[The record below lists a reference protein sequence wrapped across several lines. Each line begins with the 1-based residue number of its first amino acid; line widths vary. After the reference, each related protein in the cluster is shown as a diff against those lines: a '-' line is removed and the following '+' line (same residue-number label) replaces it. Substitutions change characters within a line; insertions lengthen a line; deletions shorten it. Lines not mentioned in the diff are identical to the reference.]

1 MARQPASQVEPITT
15 FTFGRAVPRQ
25 FRGVSQLHPHLG
37 EHPATFDRQLH
48 PTTRGDLEVD
58 RDFIWISCA
67 ALRIVQQYG
76 TFAMPKA
83 APGGDIPAKRT
94 TRETPSIQSL
104 DRGLLIL
111 ETVGQS
117 GAAVSLG
124 HLAAI
129 LGIDRSSAFR
139 LANTLKRR
147 GFLTNPSAGKDYIL
161 GPSVWRLSRQ
171 YDWSKMLATVAH
183 DRLKS
188 LAAITHET
196 AHLAVREGRKAL
208 FIDHAAT
215 RHVIA
220 ISGQT
225 GELVPLYCTSHGK
238 ALLSDFDLQSL
249 NALFGSKPLKAWTQN
264 TILSPAKLAK
274 QCEEIRVRGY
284 ATDES
289 EFLDG
294 VRCIAAPI
302 RDSERAVIASIG
314 ISAPAARFPAER
326 EKEFAEH
333 VTAVA
338 AQIGKLVGSREE

>member
-1 MARQPASQVEPITT
+1 
-15 FTFGRAVPRQ
+15 
-25 FRGVSQLHPHLG
+25 
-37 EHPATFDRQLH
+37 
-48 PTTRGDLEVD
+48 
-58 RDFIWISCA
+58 
-67 ALRIVQQYG
+67 
-76 TFAMPKA
+76 MPKA
-83 APGGDIPAKRT
+83 ALGGDITAKRT

-111 ETVGQS
+111 ETVGKS

-147 GFLTNPSAGKDYIL
+147 GFLANPSAGKDYIL

-188 LAAITHET
+188 LAATTNET

-238 ALLSDFDLQSL
+238 ALLADFDEQSL
-249 NALFGSKPLKAWTQN
+249 SSLLGTKPLKAWTQN
-264 TILSPAKLAK
+264 TILSTPKLAK
-274 QCEEIRVRGY
+274 QCAEIRVRGY

-289 EFLDG
+289 EFLEG

-302 RDSERAVIASIG
+302 RDSEGAVIASIG

-326 EKEFAEH
+326 EKEFAEN

-338 AQIGKLVGSREE
+338 VQIGKLIGSQEE

>member
-1 MARQPASQVEPITT
+1 M
-15 FTFGRAVPRQ
+15 
-25 FRGVSQLHPHLG
+25 L
-37 EHPATFDRQLH
+37 
-48 PTTRGDLEVD
+48 
-58 RDFIWISCA
+58 
-67 ALRIVQQYG
+67 
-76 TFAMPKA
+76 KA
-83 APGGDIPAKRT
+83 ADKTVKQA

-104 DRGLLIL
+104 DRGLRIL
-111 ETVGQS
+111 ETIGQA
-117 GAAVSLG
+117 GGAVSLG
-124 HLAAI
+124 HLAGI
-129 LGIDRSSAFR
+129 LEIDRSSAFR

-188 LAAITHET
+188 LAATTNET

-238 ALLSDFDLQSL
+238 ALLADFDERALKG
-249 NALFGSKPLKAWTQN
+249 LFGAKALKAWTRN
-264 TILSPAKLAK
+264 TIVSLARLARE
-274 QCEEIRVRGY
+274 CESIRERGY
-284 ATDES
+284 ATDDS
-289 EFLDG
+289 EFMDG
-294 VRCIAAPI
+294 VRCVAAPI
-302 RDSERAVIASIG
+302 RDREGAVIASIG
-314 ISAPAARFPAER
+314 ISAPVARFPTSR
-326 EKEFAEH
+326 EAEFAEQ

-338 AQIGKLVGSREE
+338 GQIGGLIGSQVE